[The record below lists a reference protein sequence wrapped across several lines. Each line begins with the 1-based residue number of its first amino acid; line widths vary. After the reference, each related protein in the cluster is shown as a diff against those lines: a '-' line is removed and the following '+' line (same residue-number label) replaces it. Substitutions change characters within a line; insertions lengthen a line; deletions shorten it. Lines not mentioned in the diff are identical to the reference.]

1 MSRRAR
7 PPRRR
12 QAGFTLIE
20 LLMGIVLASVFAL
33 ALYGFF
39 FTGLDSARSHQ
50 TQAIAQSTGRTSMD
64 RMATEIRQS
73 ISPDDGLTPPIISL
87 SPTNLEIYV
96 DPSRAITA
104 TTPRPEKVRYAIV
117 SNQLIRERAVPVGVT
132 APFTY
137 GAYANREVLIDK
149 LQNGATPAFRAV
161 TAAGASLPATPT
173 STQLRDAAQVS
184 VRLMISQ
191 KTGNAAS
198 MLELNTDVALRNA
211 IRL

>member
-1 MSRRAR
+1 MSR
-7 PPRRR
+7 PTPTTRRR

-20 LLMGIVLASVFAL
+20 LLMGIVLGSIFAL

-50 TQAIAQSTGRTSMD
+50 SQAIAQATGRTAID
-64 RMATEIRQS
+64 RMASEIRQS
-73 ISPDDGLTPPIISL
+73 ISPDDGLTPPVIAL

-96 DPSRAITA
+96 DPSRSVAATA
-104 TTPRPEKVRYAIV
+104 PRPQKVRYAIV
-117 SNQLIRERAVPVGVT
+117 ANQLVRERSVPVGVT
-132 APFTY
+132 PPYSY
-137 GAYANREVLIDK
+137 GAYANREVLIDT
-149 LQNGATPAFRAV
+149 LQNGATAVFRAV
-161 TAAGASLPATPT
+161 TAEGSALPATPT

>member
-1 MSRRAR
+1 VSRRTPHA
-7 PPRRR
+7 RRR

-20 LLMGIVLASVFAL
+20 LLMGIVLASIFAL

-50 TQAIAQSTGRTSMD
+50 SQAIAQSTGRTAID
-64 RMATEIRQS
+64 RLASEIRQS
-73 ISPDDGLTPPIISL
+73 ISPDDGLTPPLIAL
-87 SPTNLEIYV
+87 SPTNLELYV
-96 DPSRAITA
+96 DPSRSVAA

-117 SNQLIRERAVPVGVT
+117 SNQLVRERALPVGVT
-132 APFTY
+132 PPYSY

-149 LQNGATPAFRAV
+149 LQNGATAAFGAV
-161 TAAGASLPATPT
+161 TPEGAALPATPT

>member
-1 MSRRAR
+1 MSRRTAHG
-7 PPRRR
+7 RRG

-20 LLMGIVLASVFAL
+20 LLMGIALSSAFAL

-50 TQAIAQSTGRTSMD
+50 SQAIAQSTGRTAID
-64 RMATEIRQS
+64 RIASEIRQS
-73 ISPDDGLTPPIISL
+73 ISPDDGLSPPVIAL
-87 SPTNLEIYV
+87 SPTNLELYV
-96 DPSRAITA
+96 DPSRSLTA

-117 SNQLIRERAVPVGVT
+117 SNQLVRERAVPVGAT
-132 APFTY
+132 APFSY
-137 GAYANREVLIDK
+137 GAYVNREVLIDR
-149 LQNGATPAFRAV
+149 LQNGATAAFSGV
-161 TAAGASLPATPT
+161 TAEGTALPPTPT
-173 STQLRDAAQVS
+173 ATQLRDAAQIS

-198 MLELNTDVALRNA
+198 MLELSTDVALRNA